1 MPRRNEKQRVC
12 KIGGGG
18 GQIRCNMGDVQ
29 GAYVK
34 NCANFQKG
42 ARFKIRLENRA
53 RTRVRFISPRRRAK
67 TAYMETSCNSI

>member
-1 MPRRNEKQRVC
+1 
-12 KIGGGG
+12 
-18 GQIRCNMGDVQ
+18 MGDVQ

>member
-1 MPRRNEKQRVC
+1 
-12 KIGGGG
+12 
-18 GQIRCNMGDVQ
+18 MGDVQ

-34 NCANFQKG
+34 NCANFQKD

-67 TAYMETSCNSI
+67 TAYMESRVIPFDFSLRNCLQLTASILGALIIL